1 MSGTLLGVGVW
12 ITCVR
17 LPTARRTTFA
27 ERVAPQLRSVDAS
40 SRLLRSDNLD
50 VTPFGSLERI
60 LRPVL
65 AEALKSMSGLNAGKD
80 ALERRLAQAG
90 SSRRVVEFRSEQVL
104 WAGVSFALGSVL
116 AIAGASAGRIA
127 PPLAAVLALAAGA
140 AGFLG
145 REFALASAVRKRR
158 RRILAEFPAMA
169 DMFALAVGAGETAA
183 GALGRLAGHST
194 GALADEFSRVVS
206 ETRAGTTLVAAL
218 RAMAVRLD
226 IAPISRFV
234 DGLVV
239 AIERGTPL
247 ADVLR
252 AQAQDVRDAAKRDL
266 MEAAGRK
273 EIGMMVPLVFGIL
286 PLTILFAVFP
296 GCQRPVGF
304 PRGRPVVFPGGGH
317 LSSPRMAS

>member
-1 MSGTLLGVGVW
+1 MSPTTGLAVVSGTLLGVGLW
-12 ITCVR
+12 IACIR
-17 LPTARRTTFA
+17 IPAMRRTSFA
-27 ERVAPQLRSVDAS
+27 ERVASQLRSLDAS
-40 SRLLRSDNLD
+40 SRLLRSDHD
-50 VTPFGSLERI
+50 VLTPFGSLERI

-65 AEALKSMSGLNAGKD
+65 AGAITSISGLRAGKEG
-80 ALERRLAQAG
+80 LERRLSQAG
-90 SSRRVVEFRSEQVL
+90 SSRSAVEFRSEQVL
-104 WAGVSFALGSVL
+104 CAGLAFALGSVL
-116 AIAGASAGRIA
+116 AIGAASTGRISA
-127 PPLAAVLALAAGA
+127 PLAVLLSLAAGA

-145 REFALASAVRKRR
+145 REFMLKAAVRKRHQ
-158 RRILAEFPAMA
+158 RILAEFPAIA

-183 GALGRLAGHST
+183 GALDRLARLSN
-194 GALADEFSRVVS
+194 GALAEEFSRVIS
-206 ETRAGTTLVAAL
+206 DARAGTALVAAL
-218 RAMAVRLD
+218 RSMARRVDL
-226 IAPISRFV
+226 APISRFV

-296 GCQRPVGF
+296 GF
-304 PRGRPVVFPGGGH
+304 
-317 LSSPRMAS
+317 ASIALGP